1 MKDAQILVIE
11 LRGIIFKKSYHFKMN
26 KIYIVLFLILTFIGI
41 NIKAETVIMETSKGS
56 ITINLDRK
64 KAPITVENF
73 LKYVDDG
80 FYDDLIFHRVIRGFM
95 IQGGGFNRS
104 MMQKP
109 TNDPIKNE
117 SKNGLRNEMYTIA
130 MARTNDPDSATSQ
143 FFINLEDNYF
153 LDKNAGYCV
162 FGKVIEGQEIV
173 KEIGNLSTHVS
184 NGMGDVPIKTVT
196 IKSIKLLKKG
206 ND

>member
-1 MKDAQILVIE
+1 
-11 LRGIIFKKSYHFKMN
+11 
-26 KIYIVLFLILTFIGI
+26 
-41 NIKAETVIMETSKGS
+41 
-56 ITINLDRK
+56 
-64 KAPITVENF
+64 
-73 LKYVDDG
+73 
-80 FYDDLIFHRVIRGFM
+80 M
-95 IQGGGFNRS
+95 IQGGGFDRL

-109 TNDPIKNE
+109 ANDPIKNE

-162 FGKVIEGQEIV
+162 FGKVIEGQEVV